1 MLYNWKGYTHHLVAV
16 KTLKGRFS
24 LSDVKRLAEE
34 SQIMAGFDHP
44 NVMKLLGVSS
54 ISGSKTLFIIM
65 PFMAHGSLFTYLR
78 KNRADFTVENE
89 ELVFN
94 LSSMIDLNNVIK
106 VADFGQSEDIY
117 AGNYFRQTT
126 EQDEDGEPPVK
137 LPVKWMALGSLNDG
151 IFSKKTDVWSF
162 GVTC

>member
-16 KTLKGRFS
+16 KTLKGVLVYSFGDNKLCNLPAGRFS

-65 PFMAHGSLFTYLR
+65 CHSWPMEASLH
-78 KNRADFTVENE
+78 
-89 ELVFN
+89 
-94 LSSMIDLNNVIK
+94 I
-106 VADFGQSEDIY
+106 
-117 AGNYFRQTT
+117 
-126 EQDEDGEPPVK
+126 
-137 LPVKWMALGSLNDG
+137 
-151 IFSKKTDVWSF
+151 
-162 GVTC
+162 